1 MNNEVY
7 KEVYGHI
14 LNDSQRIRKEIMNE
28 WGDTLMFGGSM
39 PQEAIDELSTA
50 ARITG
55 LSFDA
60 LAKHGVSISQVNGKP
75 DLYSL
80 SVRDET
86 YVCHKSAIPSMVGF
100 LDVVN
105 IPGVSV
111 EQPAQ
116 KAETP
121 VKEKPSSPAYAQP
134 VKEEEKVEQES
145 HRVERDARRYYF
157 EEESE
162 SVEEEDSFPDEEPE
176 EEVKAEPEVE
186 EQEDP
191 EPEEEDVPEEDI
203 SESESEPEPEEE
215 PIEEAP
221 KLRAEVIGGSPNI
234 GYLNRDSLF
243 IEERSKNV
251 DEIIYEMFDVSL
263 THSGYGGG
271 GKATEMQIMVA
282 PLKIQKFACPSVPIL
297 VSVYCNGKV
306 QSFSSYELKEDGKNL
321 VQLCINEF
329 YLLFRGSYDAAG
341 HFKALVT
348 TTGISANQGDIMN
361 VTSATKYGD
370 DSNKNVNNGHVKFKS
385 LVYGE
390 PGTIEV
396 VPFGAPEENE
406 FIVLTKTDEFV
417 DYIYVSD
424 IQGGMKK
431 PTIFTEENKKN
442 LICCSW
448 EDDQMKVELKEA

>member
-60 LAKHGVSISQVNGKP
+60 LAKHGVNISQVNGKP

-116 KAETP
+116 KAESP
-121 VKEKPSSPAYAQP
+121 VIEKSSSAYTQP
-134 VKEEEKVEQES
+134 DKEEELEQES
-145 HRVERDARRYYF
+145 PRVERDTRRRYF
-157 EEESE
+157 EEEPE
-162 SVEEEDSFPDEEPE
+162 PVEEDFFPDEESE
-176 EEVKAEPEVE
+176 EEVETEPEVE
-186 EQEDP
+186 EKKEPESEEEDS
-191 EPEEEDVPEEDI
+191 PEEEVLEA
-203 SESESEPEPEEE
+203 ESEPESEQETVL
-215 PIEEAP
+215 EAP

-396 VPFGAPEENE
+396 IPFGAPDDNE

-448 EDDQMKVELKEA
+448 EGDQMKVELKEA